1 MEDDL
6 WDCFNRMMLEHKKL
20 SIGSKL
26 ALLKYHSHHVGSL
39 REDECHLCIQLLQ
52 DCLKQEIY
60 LSFFGAYAGVY
71 PVLEIYGEQ
80 TYVEYYSKE
89 QQKILIHFV
98 TGEAGLK
105 EQSYYTEEMTEVYP
119 GIYQKEFR
127 IFWGDSIPYYIT
139 AVVEGTEQF
148 CEKGQ
153 LELVENTTVSRN
165 GRYRCVNEIAM
176 SFALSDYEL
185 TDELMEEYELKKYLT
200 DSMMK
205 IK

>member
-1 MEDDL
+1 MYSIIAGLFETGDL
-6 WDCFNRMMLEHKKL
+6 LVL
-20 SIGSKL
+20 
-26 ALLKYHSHHVGSL
+26 
-39 REDECHLCIQLLQ
+39 
-52 DCLKQEIY
+52 
-60 LSFFGAYAGVY
+60 FGAYAGVY

-119 GIYQKEFR
+119 GIYQKKFR

>member
-1 MEDDL
+1 M
-6 WDCFNRMMLEHKKL
+6 
-20 SIGSKL
+20 
-26 ALLKYHSHHVGSL
+26 
-39 REDECHLCIQLLQ
+39 CIQLLL

-60 LSFFGAYAGVY
+60 LSFFNAYAGVY

-80 TYVEYYSKE
+80 TYVEYYSEK
-89 QQKILIHFV
+89 QQKVLIHFV
-98 TGEAGLK
+98 TGESDFE
-105 EQSYYTEEMTEVYP
+105 EQNYYTEEMTEVYP

-139 AVVEGTEQF
+139 MVVEGTEQF

-165 GRYRCVNEIAM
+165 GRYRCINEIAM
-176 SFALSDYEL
+176 SFALSDYES
-185 TDELMEEYELKKYLT
+185 TDELMEEYEQKKYLT
-200 DSMMK
+200 VSLLK